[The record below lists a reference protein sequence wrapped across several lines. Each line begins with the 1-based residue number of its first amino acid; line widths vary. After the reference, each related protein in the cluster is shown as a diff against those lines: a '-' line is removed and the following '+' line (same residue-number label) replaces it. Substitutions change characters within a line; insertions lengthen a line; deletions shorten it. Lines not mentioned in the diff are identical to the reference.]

1 MKNHSFYIPAPPVL
15 VCVDSWTHGIPTGR
29 LFSHNHRN
37 GTPFLSL
44 IQLLLQLQQ
53 TLEEQS
59 APQAPALS
67 FLPPHRGVCATFS
80 VQVILQENTT
90 WQGCIA
96 WLEQGTEA
104 SFRSVLEL
112 LSLMDS
118 AALNF
123 SPAADRSPAV

>member
-1 MKNHSFYIPAPPVL
+1 MFP
-15 VCVDSWTHGIPTGR
+15 
-29 LFSHNHRN
+29 
-37 GTPFLSL
+37 
-44 IQLLLQLQQ
+44 LQQ
-53 TLEEQS
+53 TLEEQP
-59 APQAPALS
+59 APQTPALS

-118 AALNF
+118 AAQNF
-123 SPAADRSPAV
+123 SPLAGHSPAV